1 MNETFEENET
11 TLFSEEERLKW
22 SETAGFVI
30 EGILIPILALL
41 GIFGNILCVW
51 TFNKKDVELK
61 PSFANLLKCLSIFDT
76 IFLASM
82 FLQYSLP
89 QMSEE
94 FNVWVYPYITPYSFP
109 IIHISLTGS
118 VYSVVAVAL
127 ERFITVCFPFT
138 QCNMCGGL
146 GYIIPIVLFS
156 IFYNFIK
163 FFELTTD
170 LIEHEEWIL
179 HDNGTNIS
187 TSTWYP
193 FVNATTLRSDPV
205 YKEYVVFVL
214 NFVMMGLIPVLLLS
228 ILNFMIYRSISR
240 ATATHNN
247 ISSSHR
253 RDTTMARLLMA
264 IVVVFLCCHSTKI
277 ITNCYE
283 AFQFVTYGYLGP
295 PPFWVDILIRVNHLL
310 LAINS
315 AINIVIYSFKDF
327 KFRTVLFSAF
337 KRKKPMSR
345 SFRTSIRSSFG
356 SSRYRHHNSHSQSSR
371 VYHNHSQGLST
382 TEQVR
387 TVETSLKDSSGD
399 SSNGVKDEADLEG
412 KKLLNCD
419 NHIGVIVDESS
430 NNAENC

>member
-1 MNETFEENET
+1 
-11 TLFSEEERLKW
+11 
-22 SETAGFVI
+22 
-30 EGILIPILALL
+30 
-41 GIFGNILCVW
+41 
-51 TFNKKDVELK
+51 
-61 PSFANLLKCLSIFDT
+61 
-76 IFLASM
+76 M

-214 NFVMMGLIPVLLLS
+214 NFVMMGIRLIL
-228 ILNFMIYRSISR
+228 IFFMAVFMFDLFR
-240 ATATHNN
+240 ADP
-247 ISSSHR
+247 S
-253 RDTTMARLLMA
+253 L
-264 IVVVFLCCHSTKI
+264 VVV
-277 ITNCYE
+277 
-283 AFQFVTYGYLGP
+283 
-295 PPFWVDILIRVNHLL
+295 
-310 LAINS
+310 NS
-315 AINIVIYSFKDF
+315 ELYDLQINIKSYSHPQQHII
-327 KFRTVLFSAF
+327 L
-337 KRKKPMSR
+337 P
-345 SFRTSIRSSFG
+345 
-356 SSRYRHHNSHSQSSR
+356 
-371 VYHNHSQGLST
+371 
-382 TEQVR
+382 QVS
-387 TVETSLKDSSGD
+387 E
-399 SSNGVKDEADLEG
+399 E
-412 KKLLNCD
+412 
-419 NHIGVIVDESS
+419 S
-430 NNAENC
+430 NNSYK